1 MAEYPAR
8 FFGITS
14 SVSGLSQGLI
24 ANSLSFN
31 ESVESAEAR
40 NEKGEI
46 IDIAAFSKQKTVDV
60 NGVYVGSGVEPGTIV
75 SIGGEDY
82 LVTNSTKN
90 ENNTTFQEGS
100 ISCRN
105 ADKATLH
112 SLAEIQGE
120 EGEGE

>member
-1 MAEYPAR
+1 MADIPAR
-8 FFGITS
+8 SFGITS

-31 ESVESAEAR
+31 ESVESAQAR

-60 NGVYVGSGVEPGTIV
+60 NGVYVGTGVQPGTIV
-75 SIGGEDY
+75 TIGGQSY
-82 LVTNSTKN
+82 LVTSSTKS
-90 ENNTTFQEGS
+90 ENNTTFQQGS

-105 ADKATLH
+105 ADNATLH
-112 SLAEIQGE
+112 TLAEIQGTE
-120 EGEGE
+120 TNEG

>member
-105 ADKATLH
+105 ADNATLH

>member
-1 MAEYPAR
+1 MADIPAR
-8 FFGITS
+8 SFGITS

-31 ESVESAEAR
+31 ESVESAQAR

-60 NGVYVGSGVEPGTIV
+60 NGVYVGTGVQPGTIV
-75 SIGGEDY
+75 TIGGQSY
-82 LVTNSTKN
+82 LVTSSTKS
-90 ENNTTFQEGS
+90 ENNTTFQQGS

-112 SLAEIQGE
+112 TLAEIQGTE
-120 EGEGE
+120 TTEG

>member
-1 MAEYPAR
+1 MAEIPAR
-8 FFGITS
+8 SFGITS

-31 ESVESAEAR
+31 ESVESAQAR

-60 NGVYVGSGVEPGTIV
+60 NGVYVGTGVQPGTIV
-75 SIGGEDY
+75 TIGGQSY
-82 LVTNSTKN
+82 LVTSSTKS
-90 ENNTTFQEGS
+90 ENNTTFQQGS

-112 SLAEIQGE
+112 TLAEIQGTE
-120 EGEGE
+120 TTEG